1 MVRDKDAAED
11 IVQEV
16 FIRFW
21 NKKEDLPKDLDPK
34 AYLFKSVYNASLN
47 CIAEQKKST
56 KVEAETLINVEAN
69 EKADGEILHQE
80 TVEAIRL
87 GLEQLPP
94 ACKNVFLLSRN
105 EDLSYKEIADTLDI
119 SIKTVEAQMSKAL
132 RILRKHL
139 MPFLSISIL
148 IIWSIFL
155 KF

>member
-34 AYLFKSVYNASLN
+34 AYLFKSVSNASLN
-47 CIAEQKKST
+47 FIAEQKKST
-56 KVEAETLINVEAN
+56 KVESEILINVEAN

-87 GLEQLPP
+87 GLEELPP

-132 RILRKHL
+132 RILRKYL
-139 MPFLSISIL
+139 KPFLSISIL

>member
-47 CIAEQKKST
+47 FIAEQKKST

-80 TVEAIRL
+80 TAEAIRL
-87 GLEQLPP
+87 GLEELPP